1 MGAEMAEMEGVARV
15 PGTSRSDNGG
25 GNGTRSPSSLTRRQR
40 VFLHEYLVD
49 LNATQAAIRAG
60 YSAASAHVAACRLL
74 RNAKVRAEIENAMR
88 ARAERTEVSADRV
101 VLEAARI
108 AFADLGRLVR
118 WGKNGVRLLESTAL
132 SPDDRAAVASVQE
145 RRHKGQLQGL
155 SIKLHDK
162 NAALVTLFRH
172 LGLFE
177 QHDQAVTAK
186 HLDALLDGVV
196 AVLQRYVDPQR
207 VKEAIVELT
216 KIAQDSYGRL
226 EGPR

>member
-1 MGAEMAEMEGVARV
+1 MQDEERPVGGTLSVDSRRSNGARRPACL
-15 PGTSRSDNGG
+15 TSR
-25 GNGTRSPSSLTRRQR
+25 QR
-40 VFLHEYLVD
+40 LFVDHYLVH
-49 LNATQAAIRAG
+49 LNATQAAIGAG
-60 YSAASAHVAACRLL
+60 YSRRTAYSQGQRLLKNVEVAA
-74 RNAKVRAEIENAMR
+74 AIQAGMA
-88 ARAERTEVSADRV
+88 ARAQRLGVKADRV

-108 AFADLGRLVR
+108 AFADLGRMVR
-118 WGKNGVRLLESTAL
+118 WGKNGVRLVESSQL

-155 SIKLHDK
+155 AIKLHDK